1 MIEKL
6 YTCQYCNAKF
16 TKEKTLAVHMCEQKR
31 RFLQK
36 DERRVQLG
44 YQTFVRFYELCKKR
58 PKLKHMKSFAKVH
71 ITQHL

>member
-44 YQTFVRFYELCKKR
+44 YQTFVRFYEL
-58 PKLKHMKSFAKVH
+58 
-71 ITQHL
+71 

>member
-6 YTCQYCNAKF
+6 HSCKHCNAKF
-16 TKEKTLAVHMCEQKR
+16 TREKTLAVHMCEQKR

-44 YQTFVRFYELCKKR
+44 YQTF
-58 PKLKHMKSFAKVH
+58 
-71 ITQHL
+71 I